1 MRGWILVTIL
11 AVLVIPAVPAYSQSS
26 GDLAT
31 VVVPLA
37 AAAPRAEVLPEAEA
51 ALFSLL
57 NQVRRQ
63 HHLPPLS
70 MDASLRQAARSHSRD
85 MASRGFIGH
94 GSAGG
99 ASFAG
104 SLAGFVA
111 GGTFV
116 GENVTLA
123 RSAAQAHSA
132 FVASSP
138 HLRNIL
144 EPRFRRVGIGVAGAG
159 ELGLFITQDF
169 AEYPA
174 VNRIGRKR

>member
-1 MRGWILVTIL
+1 MRAWMIVTIL
-11 AVLVIPAVPAYSQSS
+11 AVLAIPAVPAYSQSS
-26 GDLAT
+26 EDLSS
-31 VVVPLA
+31 VVVPLTA
-37 AAAPRAEVLPEAEA
+37 SAPRTEVLPEAEA
-51 ALFSLL
+51 ALLSLL

-63 HHLPPLS
+63 HRLPPLS
-70 MDASLRQAARSHSRD
+70 MDASLRRVARSHSRD

-99 ASFAG
+99 TSFADRLVG
-104 SLAGFVA
+104 VVM

-123 RSAAQAHSA
+123 RSVVQAHSA
-132 FVASSP
+132 FVASGA

-159 ELGLFITQDF
+159 ELELFVTEDF
-169 AEYPA
+169 AE
-174 VNRIGRKR
+174 

>member
-1 MRGWILVTIL
+1 MRNWFILAIL
-11 AVLVIPAVPAYSQSS
+11 AVLVISVAPAYSQSPE
-26 GDLAT
+26 DLAT

-37 AAAPRAEVLPEAEA
+37 GAAPRTEVVPEAEA
-51 ALFSLL
+51 ALLSLV
-57 NQVRRQ
+57 NQVRR
-63 HHLPPLS
+63 HHRLPPLI

-99 ASFAG
+99 TSFADR
-104 SLAGFVA
+104 LAGFVSA
-111 GGTFV
+111 GTFV

-123 RSAAQAHSA
+123 RSAEQAHSA
-132 FVASSP
+132 FVASGA

-169 AEYPA
+169 AE
-174 VNRIGRKR
+174 

>member
-1 MRGWILVTIL
+1 MRGWIIVMIITVL
-11 AVLVIPAVPAYSQSS
+11 AIPALPAYSQSS

-31 VVVPLA
+31 VVIPLA
-37 AAAPRAEVLPEAEA
+37 ASVPRTEALPEAET
-51 ALFSLL
+51 ALLSLL

-63 HHLPPLS
+63 HRLPPLS
-70 MDASLRQAARSHSRD
+70 MDASLRQAARLHSRD

-104 SLAGFVA
+104 RLTGVVRD
-111 GGTFV
+111 GTLV

-123 RSAAQAHSA
+123 GSVEQAHSA
-132 FVASSP
+132 FVASVP
-138 HLRNIL
+138 HLRNII
-144 EPRFRRVGIGVAGAG
+144 EPRFRRVGVGVAGAG

-169 AEYPA
+169 AE
-174 VNRIGRKR
+174 